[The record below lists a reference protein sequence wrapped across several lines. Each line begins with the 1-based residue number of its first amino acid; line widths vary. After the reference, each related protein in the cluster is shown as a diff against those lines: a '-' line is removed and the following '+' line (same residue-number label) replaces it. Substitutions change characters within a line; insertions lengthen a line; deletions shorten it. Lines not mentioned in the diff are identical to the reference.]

1 MDRVVVDSFPSTDYI
16 ENNFYFFINQESLLR
31 SVFMDPLWILVAF
44 ILGFAAYRVGLPP
57 LVGYLIAGFVL
68 QAFGIEG
75 GETLDK
81 LADLGVMLLL
91 FTIGLKL
98 KIRSLFRPEIWAGAS
113 IHMIITII
121 VFGTGIFVLSV
132 LGLPLFNAL
141 DFKLSLMLAFTLSFS
156 STVFAVKVL
165 EDKGEMSSLYGRV
178 AIGVLIMQDIFAVL
192 FLTVSTGKI
201 PSPWAIALIA
211 GLLLARPALFAVLSR
226 VGHRELLLL
235 FSVFLALGLGAA
247 GFEFVGLKP
256 DLGALVLGVLV
267 AGHPK
272 TGEMSDIL
280 LSFKDLF
287 LVGFFLNIGL
297 AGNPT
302 FQAFGIAGFLAIAVV
317 LKIALFFFLF
327 TRFKLR
333 ARTSLLTSFS
343 LANYSEFGLLVGS
356 IGVRNGW
363 IGHEWL
369 TIIAIA
375 LSISFILASPL
386 NTAAHSIFD
395 RWAERLRAFQSKTRH
410 PDDQPLDPGD
420 AQIAVFGMGRVGTAA
435 YDEMRVRQDD
445 IVIGIDFDA
454 DVVKIQQ
461 AAGRNVILGD
471 ATDIDFW
478 ARARMGGQDKLRMV
492 MLAMPGHAANMQ
504 AVKELVAIK
513 FDGLIAATAQF
524 DDQVEELKEAGVQAA
539 FNFYAE
545 AGFGFAEQVCRT
557 LNAECQLEPD
567 EI

>member
-1 MDRVVVDSFPSTDYI
+1 
-16 ENNFYFFINQESLLR
+16 
-31 SVFMDPLWILVAF
+31 MDPLWILVAF
-44 ILGFAAYRVGLPP
+44 ILGFAVYRIGLPP

-75 GETLDK
+75 GETLDRI
-81 LADLGVMLLL
+81 ADLGVMLLL

-98 KIRSLFRPEIWAGAS
+98 KIRSLLRPEIWAGAS
-113 IHMIITII
+113 IHMIITILVFSI
-121 VFGTGIFVLSV
+121 VLYAASLTGLSPFGTL
-132 LGLPLFNAL
+132 N
-141 DFKLSLMLAFTLSFS
+141 FKLAVLIAFALSFS

-165 EDKGEMSSLYGRV
+165 EDKGEMSSLHGRV
-178 AIGVLIMQDIFAVL
+178 SIGILIMQDIFAVL
-192 FLTVSTGKI
+192 FLTFSTGKI
-201 PSPWAIALIA
+201 PSPWAIVLIG
-211 GLLLARPALFAVLSR
+211 GLLVARPVLFAILSR

-256 DLGALVLGVLV
+256 DLGALFLGVLV

-287 LVGFFLNIGL
+287 LVGFFLSIGL
-297 AGNPT
+297 SGAPSL
-302 FQAFGIAGFLAIAVV
+302 QAFGIAGILTVAVA
-317 LKIALFFFLF
+317 LKVALFFFLF

-333 ARTSLLTSFS
+333 ARTSLLTSFN

-363 IGHEWL
+363 IGNEWL

-386 NTAAHSIFD
+386 NSAAHAIFD
-395 RWAERLRAFQSKTRH
+395 RWAGRLRAFQSKTRH
-410 PDDQPLDPGD
+410 PDDQPIDPGD
-420 AQIAVFGMGRVGTAA
+420 AQIAVFGMGRVGSAA
-435 YDEMRVRQDD
+435 YDEMRARQGD
-445 IVIGIDFDA
+445 VIIGVDFDQE
-454 DVVKIQQ
+454 VVDHHR
-461 AAGRNVILGD
+461 AAGRNVIRGD

-478 ARARMGGQDKLRMV
+478 ARTRMSGKDKLRLV
-492 MLAMPGHAANMQ
+492 MLAMPDHAANMQ
-504 AVKELVAIK
+504 AVRELHGDKYGGI
-513 FDGLIAATAQF
+513 IAATAQF
-524 DDQVEELKEAGVQAA
+524 DDQIEELKEAGVHGA

-545 AGFGFAEQVCRT
+545 AGHGFAEHVCRSFED
-557 LNAECQLEPD
+557 ECRLEPD
-567 EI
+567 GKEV